1 SWIPK
6 ITDFGLAKQV
16 DVSQVQTQ
24 SGAIM
29 GTPTYMAP
37 EQAAGRIRD
46 VGPHTD
52 VYALGV
58 ILYEMLTG
66 RVPFRGPTPMETL
79 DQVRFRDP
87 VPPSRLQ
94 PRVHRDLE
102 TICLKALA
110 KEPDRRYVSALALA
124 DDLARF
130 QAGDAIMARRDS
142 VGRQVLRKVQRHPV
156 KLAAVP
162 ALVAAIV
169 VAGYFAIDA
178 GRTSHEKELLQR
190 ISDGL
195 EVQEWSPENAEAMES
210 LVAELAQWNPNQASE
225 AQKRLYQRVAAH
237 IQDGYSFKNK
247 PVLQPTDI
255 GPVNAM

>member
-130 QAGDAIMARRDS
+130 QARDALMARRDS

-162 ALVAAIV
+162 ALFLAFV
-169 VAGYFAIDA
+169 VAGYFAWHAYQTNRQASTMQAFI
-178 GRTSHEKELLQR
+178 
-190 ISDGL
+190 DGL
-195 EVQEWSPENAEAMES
+195 QVQEWTQAHSEYMHA
-210 LVAELAQWNPNQASE
+210 LLDDLAP
-225 AQKRLYQRVAAH
+225 
-237 IQDGYSFKNK
+237 D
-247 PVLQPTDI
+247 
-255 GPVNAM
+255 